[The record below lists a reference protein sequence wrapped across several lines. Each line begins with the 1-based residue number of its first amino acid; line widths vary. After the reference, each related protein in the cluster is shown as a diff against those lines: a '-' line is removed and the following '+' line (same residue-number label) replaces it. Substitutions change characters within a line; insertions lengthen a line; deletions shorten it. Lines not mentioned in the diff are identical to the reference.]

1 MSEKVLAVVNGKE
14 ITERAINDLIAKLG
28 PQRSAPF
35 MTPEGKKQLL
45 DELINQELIYLDA
58 IDQKLDEEEDFKINL
73 EVVKKDILK
82 QYAIGKLLNPVTV
95 SDEEVKKYYEE
106 NKAAFVKPESV
117 KASHILVDSEEKA
130 NEILEELKNGMDFAD
145 AAKKH
150 SSCPSKEQ
158 GGDLGFFGR
167 GQMVPEFD
175 SAVFSMELN
184 EISEPVKTQFGY
196 HIIKVTDKKDKE
208 MSSFEEVKEGITKQ
222 MLNMKQSE
230 VYLKKSQELKSK
242 YTVEIK

>member
-1 MSEKVLAVVNGKE
+1 
-14 ITERAINDLIAKLG
+14 
-28 PQRSAPF
+28 

-73 EVVKKDILK
+73 DVVKKDILK
-82 QYAIGKLLNPVTV
+82 QYAIGKLLNPITV
-95 SDEEVKKYYEE
+95 SDDEVKKYYEE

-117 KASHILVDSEEKA
+117 KASHILIDSEEKA
-130 NEILEELKNGMDFAD
+130 NEILEELKNGTDFAD
-145 AAKKH
+145 AAKKY
-150 SSCPSKEQ
+150 SSCPSKAQ
-158 GGDLGFFGR
+158 GGDLGYFGR

-175 SAVFSMELN
+175 SAVFNMELN
-184 EISEPVKTQFGY
+184 EISNPVKTQFGY

>member
-1 MSEKVLAVVNGKE
+1 MSDKVLAVVNGKE
-14 ITERAINDLIAKLG
+14 ITERAVNDLIAKLG

-73 EVVKKDILK
+73 DVVKKDILK
-82 QYAIGKLLNPVTV
+82 QYAIGKLLNPITV
-95 SDEEVKKYYEE
+95 SDDEVKKYYEE

-117 KASHILVDSEEKA
+117 KASHILIDSEEKA
-130 NEILEELKNGMDFAD
+130 NEILEELKNGTDFAD
-145 AAKKH
+145 AAKKY
-150 SSCPSKEQ
+150 SSCPSKAQ
-158 GGDLGFFGR
+158 GGDLGYFGR

-175 SAVFSMELN
+175 SAVFNMELN
-184 EISEPVKTQFGY
+184 EISNPVKTQFGY